1 MNVKTTLPLRLKYP
15 TPDGGLARMS
25 FGPLVKLHYFP
36 RTLVRNALDS
46 DCDWSLNRRHA
57 RHHHD
62 DCFGPTPFFPHL
74 LYSLSRGDLQK
85 HRKVWHDGFIRM
97 RHVNSKVYLQSEDGH
112 TLAESFIKISA
123 SRAQPERSP
132 DRLNYAK
139 VHAEF
144 CLDEDEE
151 IVFDPVED
159 SELRPSSY
167 AARIV
172 NLVSLETENVP
183 LHPALNPKARQDLH
197 KRKMEYLDQ
206 TIQQFTKRG
215 KPGCTS
221 PETKQLSSDPATS
234 SSLTPLP
241 PASRR
246 KISGFQSRPFNSP
259 LMNKS
264 MPSSSTA
271 KPSLEPLRP
280 PLSIHKSRPTVV
292 PPPPQSHAE
301 PQMEI
306 DPHHIESSNDEPA
319 LQEDSSS
326 SSPPHPVHSRPSNRP
341 ALQPKLNLQ
350 QKAQLPKTAQSSG
363 QSAGPNRL
371 PESSSSSSSTTRV
384 SEQKTLKINWDS
396 FFMAAKP

>member
-1 MNVKTTLPLRLKYP
+1 
-15 TPDGGLARMS
+15 
-25 FGPLVKLHYFP
+25 
-36 RTLVRNALDS
+36 
-46 DCDWSLNRRHA
+46 
-57 RHHHD
+57 
-62 DCFGPTPFFPHL
+62 
-74 LYSLSRGDLQK
+74 
-85 HRKVWHDGFIRM
+85 
-97 RHVNSKVYLQSEDGH
+97 VNSKVYLQSEDGH

-172 NLVSLETENVP
+172 NLVSLETEVCMCVCVCSSHLDHHRRLIFPVLNRAEHVYTQNVP

-221 PETKQLSSDPATS
+221 PETKQLSSDPATP

-280 PLSIHKSRPTVV
+280 PLSIHKSRPAVV

-371 PESSSSSSSTTRV
+371 PKSSSSSSSTTRV